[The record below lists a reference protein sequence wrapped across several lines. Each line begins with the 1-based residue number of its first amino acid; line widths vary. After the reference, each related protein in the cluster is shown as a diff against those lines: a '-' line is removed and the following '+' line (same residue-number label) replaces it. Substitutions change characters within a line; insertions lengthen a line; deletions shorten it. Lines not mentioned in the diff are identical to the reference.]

1 MQDDTPFENEPDEGL
16 SALDQLERMIASFPP
31 GDPVR
36 KELLDIRIA
45 VSEQENM
52 MSEAR
57 QAIEKMEQI
66 IKKVTS
72 PANRIGTFL
81 GSNDKETAQIVV
93 GGSDYFCNVDP
104 RVPLARLKKGMRVLV
119 NEAYVI
125 VGDLGY
131 DTSGP
136 VTKVT
141 EVIGNDRL
149 RVGTEHGTQSL
160 VLQRGANLLKE
171 NLKSGD

>member
-1 MQDDTPFENEPDEGL
+1 MQDETPFDNESPDEGL
-16 SALDQLERMIASFPP
+16 SAAEMLARMIASYPP

-36 KELLDIRIA
+36 TELLDIRGAI
-45 VSEQENM
+45 SEQEEM
-52 MSEAR
+52 MAEAR

-81 GSNDKETAQIVV
+81 GSHDKETAQIVV

-104 RVPLARLKKGMRVLV
+104 RIPMVRLKKGMRVLV
-119 NEAYVI
+119 NEAFVI

-131 DTSGP
+131 DTTGP
-136 VTKVT
+136 VVKVA
-141 EVIGNDRL
+141 EVIGRDRL
-149 RVGTEHGTQSL
+149 RVGSEHGVQSL
-160 VLQRGANLLKE
+160 VLQRSADLMKE
-171 NLKSGD
+171 NLK